1 MSDFQLPFNPVRRL
15 CERPGCGGIAE
26 VSYGIDKAHLT
37 VWVDNIAVSE
47 RELAGRLCRRH
58 ANALT
63 VPRGWTIDDR
73 RQPIPR
79 LFVIEDQPKPK
90 RVRRP
95 KNEIIEIIDKVVV
108 APLSLFEKLA
118 EDLGVAAV
126 ISAPGVVV
134 SGPIDPDETQAI
146 PWSPRFVASTDDDD
160 GDDDGPKPV
169 LGRLMGRAFG
179 QPESEE

>member
-15 CERPGCGGIAE
+15 CERPGCAGIGE
-26 VSYGIDKAHLT
+26 VSYGIDKVHLT
-37 VWVDNIAVSE
+37 VWIDSSMVSE

-90 RVRRP
+90 RVRKP
-95 KNEIIEIIDKVVV
+95 KNELIEMVKV
-108 APLSLFEKLA
+108 APPSLFEKLA
-118 EDLGVAAV
+118 EDLAAV
-126 ISAPGVVV
+126 
-134 SGPIDPDETQAI
+134 PIDPDETQAI
-146 PWSPRFVASTDDDD
+146 PWSPRFVATDDDD
-160 GDDDGPKPV
+160 NDDEAKPV

-179 QPESEE
+179 QPDSEE